1 VKRKLAAA
9 HTHRQAG
16 RLKEALT
23 LYGQVLEDDPENLDA
38 LKNLARMSLDLGE
51 PQAAASMVL
60 RALSKDPQERE
71 SLEIL
76 DMVVGRLEAP
86 QAQAQLIFEYAHDLK
101 GKGLWDTALV
111 FYRRALQFDPT
122 LVARDTFDSI
132 PLLSQGQLQQGW
144 LAFEWRNTI
153 GSLGPFTEKVWSGED
168 LTGKTVLVWGEQGI
182 GDQIMFSTCLPD
194 IIERAGHVIIGIDER
209 LVSIF
214 ERSFPAA
221 SVYGVTRYTSDG
233 QTTVKEFSW
242 LDNYPA
248 VDFFVLEGSLPRF
261 FRPTIESFPSRSN
274 KFNADTRQVES
285 WRHRMQGLGSGKKIG
300 ISWRS
305 LFVNED
311 RANQFPA
318 LELWQPLFDRPDAHF
333 ISLQA
338 GLTGQEQGFFKECFG
353 IELAVFDDL
362 DLNDDLDGT
371 AALISALD
379 GVVTTQNYLQWLSPA
394 LAVPT
399 WVISK
404 GSRDMQWGL
413 LGEKHYPW
421 FPALNVC
428 IEDENALIAKAFA
441 RVAADI

>member
-1 VKRKLAAA
+1 MKRKLATA
-9 HTHRQAG
+9 HRHRLAG
-16 RLKEALT
+16 RLKEALA
-23 LYGQVLEDDPENLDA
+23 LYGQVLEGDPENLDA
-38 LKNLARMSLDLGE
+38 LRNLARMSLDLSE

-60 RALSKDPQERE
+60 QALSKAPQERE

-76 DMVVGRLEAP
+76 DAVLTRLETP
-86 QAQAQLIFEYAHDLK
+86 QAQAQLIFEYAQLLK

-132 PLLSQGQLQQGW
+132 PLLAQGHLQQGW

-153 GSLGPFTEKVWSGED
+153 GSLGPFTEKVWNGEG

-194 IIERAGHVIIGIDER
+194 IIEQAGHVIIGIDER
-209 LVSIF
+209 LVSLF
-214 ERSFPAA
+214 ERSFPQA
-221 SVYGVTRYTSDG
+221 SVYGVTRYTADG
-233 QTTVKEFSW
+233 QTVVQDFSW

-261 FRPTIESFPSRSN
+261 FRPTIESFPTRSN
-274 KFNADTRQVES
+274 KLIADTQQVES
-285 WRHRMQGLGSGKKIG
+285 WCHRMEGLGSGKKIG

-305 LFVNED
+305 LYVNED
-311 RANQFPA
+311 RADHFPA
-318 LELWQPLFDRPDAHF
+318 LELWRPLFDRPDTHF

-338 GLTGQEQGFFKECFG
+338 GMTQQEQLLFKERFG
-353 IELAVFDDL
+353 LEIIVFDDL

-371 AALISALD
+371 AAVISALH

-428 IEDENALIAKAFA
+428 IEDEDDRLEKVFA
-441 RVAADI
+441 RVAAEI

>member
-1 VKRKLAAA
+1 
-9 HTHRQAG
+9 
-16 RLKEALT
+16 
-23 LYGQVLEDDPENLDA
+23 
-38 LKNLARMSLDLGE
+38 
-51 PQAAASMVL
+51 
-60 RALSKDPQERE
+60 
-71 SLEIL
+71 
-76 DMVVGRLEAP
+76 
-86 QAQAQLIFEYAHDLK
+86 
-101 GKGLWDTALV
+101 
-111 FYRRALQFDPT
+111 
-122 LVARDTFDSI
+122 
-132 PLLSQGQLQQGW
+132 PLLAQGHLQQGW

-153 GSLGPFTEKVWSGED
+153 GSLGPFTEKVWNGEG

-194 IIERAGHVIIGIDER
+194 IIEQAGHVIIGIDER
-209 LVSIF
+209 LVSLF
-214 ERSFPAA
+214 ERSFPQA
-221 SVYGVTRYTSDG
+221 SVYGVTRYTADG
-233 QTTVKEFSW
+233 QTVVQDFSW

-261 FRPTIESFPSRSN
+261 FRPTIESFPTRSN
-274 KFNADTRQVES
+274 KLIADTQQVES
-285 WRHRMQGLGSGKKIG
+285 WCHRMEGLGSGKKIG

-305 LFVNED
+305 LYVNED
-311 RANQFPA
+311 RADHFPA
-318 LELWQPLFDRPDAHF
+318 LELWRPLFDRPDTHF

-338 GLTGQEQGFFKECFG
+338 GMTQQEQLLFKERFG
-353 IELAVFDDL
+353 LEIIVFDDL

-371 AALISALD
+371 AAVISALH

-428 IEDENALIAKAFA
+428 IEDEDDRLEKVFA
-441 RVAADI
+441 RVAAEI